1 MLVKKIYNIK
11 ETKEMRNE
19 LVGKKCK
26 LVKRDGFM
34 LYGTV
39 SSQDEFGVF
48 FRTDQKVSFIA
59 WYNIKELTPQE

>member
-1 MLVKKIYNIK
+1 
-11 ETKEMRNE
+11 MRNE